1 MEMFNEALIN
11 AEIEKQ
17 TKAATRKAK
26 AQYIKE
32 LVAAG
37 IDKQLATVMANV
49 EFEYGIVKAM

>member
-17 TKAATRKAK
+17 TKATVRKAK

-32 LVAAG
+32 LVAEG